1 MIPTKWSKKFSLFFK
16 SLHEKRR
23 MLRLRRIVLVRQP
36 KTISESGTLLLLLQ
50 RTLRLSLRR
59 PPLLRRQRRR
69 RRPRCRRQLSSK
81 NGHRRTNRL
90 ILPSDFF
97 GNRLRAGMKMSSTD
111 DGSRRLDDN
120 DDVDDVDDVNN
131 VDDVDA
137 YDDSSSSE
145 TAEKNF
151 HFRCKNIH
159 SAKWV
164 SVGLILTRLC
174 RCR

>member
-1 MIPTKWSKKFSLFFK
+1 MIPTKWSKKFYLFFK

-81 NGHRRTNRL
+81 NGRRRTNRL

-97 GNRLRAGMKMSSTD
+97 GNRLRAGMKMSSTALD
-111 DGSRRLDDN
+111 FSTTTTTLQTLTTLMTSTTSTTSTLTMTHRLLKQQKRTFIIGAKKKFILQN
-120 DDVDDVDDVNN
+120 
-131 VDDVDA
+131 
-137 YDDSSSSE
+137 E
-145 TAEKNF
+145 
-151 HFRCKNIH
+151 
-159 SAKWV
+159 SA
-164 SVGLILTRLC
+164 LD
-174 RCR
+174 

>member
-23 MLRLRRIVLVRQP
+23 MLRLRLRRIVLVRQP

-69 RRPRCRRQLSSK
+69 RRPRRRRQLSSK
-81 NGHRRTNRL
+81 NGRRRTNRL

-97 GNRLRAGMKMSSTD
+97 GNRLRAGMKMSSTALNV
-111 DGSRRLDDN
+111 STTTTTLQTLTTLMTSTTSTTSTLTMTHRLLKQQKRTFIIGAKKFILQN
-120 DDVDDVDDVNN
+120 
-131 VDDVDA
+131 
-137 YDDSSSSE
+137 E
-145 TAEKNF
+145 
-151 HFRCKNIH
+151 
-159 SAKWV
+159 SA
-164 SVGLILTRLC
+164 LD
-174 RCR
+174 

>member
-69 RRPRCRRQLSSK
+69 RRPRCRRQLSFK
-81 NGHRRTNRL
+81 NGRRRTNRL

-97 GNRLRAGMKMSSTD
+97 GNRLRAGMKMSSTALD
-111 DGSRRLDDN
+111 VSTTKTLTTLTSTTSTTAMTTMTTSTPPPFCPIPGFLRRRLTGYKRRSRQLSPWN
-120 DDVDDVDDVNN
+120 
-131 VDDVDA
+131 
-137 YDDSSSSE
+137 
-145 TAEKNF
+145 
-151 HFRCKNIH
+151 
-159 SAKWV
+159 
-164 SVGLILTRLC
+164 
-174 RCR
+174 